1 MRIAYPAWDSA
12 CRIPRRRKFDPI
24 AALVWLLVAPLSA
37 LAGWYGAYR
46 LVLLFWSH
54 L

>member
-24 AALVWLLVAPLSA
+24 AALVWLVVMPISA
-37 LAGWYGAYR
+37 AIGWYGVGR
-46 LVLLFWSH
+46 LILWLIS